1 MPNVPENRGKKG
13 DLSEQCS
20 AEGKEGR
27 WRRKRKKV
35 RKKRRRQFYCV
46 NFTETGCR

>member
-1 MPNVPENRGKKG
+1 VRNFSIPSSKKR
-13 DLSEQCS
+13 EV
-20 AEGKEGR
+20 
-27 WRRKRKKV
+27 RRKRKKV